1 MSASA
6 RRISFRRMDGR
17 WKRSRRLRS
26 SLSGCGASA
35 CSMNATA
42 DEDQQANVTAFL
54 QVLQQ
59 LGWTDGCNVRIE
71 FRWGEGNAEQYRK
84 IAAELVALGPDVIVA
99 LGTLA
104 VGALQRTSRKRADR
118 IRQWQVV
125 QTDQSSGPRPSR
137 RCPSSV

>member
-1 MSASA
+1 
-6 RRISFRRMDGR
+6 MDGR

-26 SLSGCGASA
+26 SLSECGAWA
-35 CSMNATA
+35 NAIA
-42 DEDQQANVTAFL
+42 DEDQQASVTALL

-84 IAAELVALGPDVIVA
+84 IAAELVALAPDVIVA

-104 VGALQRTSRKRADR
+104 MGCAATHFPKRCRSYSSMAGRADR
-118 IRQWQVV
+118 PIVWA
-125 QTDQSSGPRPSR
+125 PSFAAVSQ
-137 RCPSSV
+137 RCGTWAAAGS